1 MAEDKKDKN
10 ATNAGNSL
18 IKNLSNFYKRTF
30 FTPPDADSELENI
43 SNKINNSMGRIV
55 NDINYSTGLSSLSTL
70 YAKSLEYQ
78 NDPKVADGFEEM
90 FNTLSVDGGIYNSF
104 FNNRSL
110 RLFDAEIDMV
120 CKYMP
125 MLEYAIGTLCDN
137 VISSDHFSK
146 DYIYISDENVT
157 VETNKDTFYENI
169 KVLKYKYDLLA
180 KFQDIIYNTSKYGE
194 RFIYIVPYERAIKKI
209 LNNPNN
215 QMSSLRE
222 SLVLNESGV
231 ISSSPAF
238 NENGSTYSNTS
249 IDSKDKEKV
258 SVDFTFN
265 TSNALYGPIMERHN
279 AISRFQAIKES
290 SMNFNEATTSTV
302 SLVADDKLD
311 ASGFMDDTAS
321 NGLTTVGGHDINTK
335 ENWGL
340 NGCLFKELNRYKI
353 IPIKIEDL
361 VLGYAYLE
369 NDSVFG
375 LEDDFPVSDT
385 TTPVN
390 ALGINKNTDLM
401 ATKNSAVLSDA
412 VVKTVAHKLSTAIDT
427 KFIKLNKNLSKEIYA
442 ILKYDLQVGKNKYT
456 VTFLPPD
463 DVVHC
468 YFKLDPDTYRG
479 ISDLY
484 KSLIPA
490 KLYVGL
496 YITNTIGA
504 MTRSQDRRVY
514 YVKQSGIDTNISKIL
529 LNTIDQLKR
538 QNFNIR
544 QLESMKNVLNI
555 LGRFNDFVIPTD
567 NSGNAPVQF
576 EVMQGQNID
585 PQTEL
590 MDRLQTMAVDATDV
604 PFEIVQARQSMDYA
618 IQATMSNSRFLK
630 KIYNR
635 QTIANRFLSKIMTLL
650 YRGEFN
656 NQMATIKVNL
666 PVPMFLNLTNTNQ
679 FIVNAN
685 DIATSSA
692 AAFGADL
699 DDTTR
704 TLFENNLK
712 ARLLEGYLDMDM
724 ITAVKDKTRLQ
735 AAKLAA
741 DQDNETSDAGY

>member
-1 MAEDKKDKN
+1 
-10 ATNAGNSL
+10 
-18 IKNLSNFYKRTF
+18 
-30 FTPPDADSELENI
+30 
-43 SNKINNSMGRIV
+43 
-55 NDINYSTGLSSLSTL
+55 
-70 YAKSLEYQ
+70 
-78 NDPKVADGFEEM
+78 
-90 FNTLSVDGGIYNSF
+90 
-104 FNNRSL
+104 
-110 RLFDAEIDMV
+110 
-120 CKYMP
+120 
-125 MLEYAIGTLCDN
+125 
-137 VISSDHFSK
+137 
-146 DYIYISDENVT
+146 
-157 VETNKDTFYENI
+157 
-169 KVLKYKYDLLA
+169 
-180 KFQDIIYNTSKYGE
+180 
-194 RFIYIVPYERAIKKI
+194 
-209 LNNPNN
+209 
-215 QMSSLRE
+215 
-222 SLVLNESGV
+222 
-231 ISSSPAF
+231 
-238 NENGSTYSNTS
+238 
-249 IDSKDKEKV
+249 
-258 SVDFTFN
+258 
-265 TSNALYGPIMERHN
+265 
-279 AISRFQAIKES
+279 
-290 SMNFNEATTSTV
+290 
-302 SLVADDKLD
+302 
-311 ASGFMDDTAS
+311 
-321 NGLTTVGGHDINTK
+321 
-335 ENWGL
+335 
-340 NGCLFKELNRYKI
+340 
-353 IPIKIEDL
+353 
-361 VLGYAYLE
+361 
-369 NDSVFG
+369 
-375 LEDDFPVSDT
+375 
-385 TTPVN
+385 
-390 ALGINKNTDLM
+390 M

-442 ILKYDLQVGKNKYT
+442 ILKHDLQVGKNKYT

-685 DIATSSA
+685 DIATSTA

-704 TLFENNLK
+704 ALFENNLK

-724 ITAVKDKTRLQ
+724 ITAVKDKTRLE

-741 DQDNETSDAGY
+741 DQDNGSSDAEY